1 MSGTIFKQINF
12 NLGTLMNNISLGV
25 LGLPDIQRPFIWKN
39 VKVRDLFDSMYKG
52 YPVGYLLFWSNGEV
66 DGHKAIG
73 TDGKQTHPSTVI
85 VDGQQRLT
93 GLYAVVKG
101 QPVVRNNF
109 REERIRIAFN
119 PLEES
124 FEVASAATERDPYF
138 MPDITQIW
146 QPEPGLFA
154 IVDGYLERLQNAR
167 GEEVNQAEKTA
178 IQNAFVRLQNLT
190 TYPFTALDL
199 VPDIDEEAVANV
211 FVRVNSQGA
220 QLNQSDFIL
229 TLMSVFWDE
238 GRHAL
243 EQFSRAARTPSNN
256 GPTPANPLI
265 EPEPHELLRV
275 SIALAFRRARL
286 ATVYNILRG
295 KDLETEEFSPGQRE
309 KQFERLQTAQADVLN
324 LQNWHD
330 FLTCIHMAGYRS
342 ARMVSS
348 KNTLLYSY
356 ALYLIGRKD
365 FGMPTRQIQESIAK
379 WFFMAS
385 VTSRYTSSPESRME
399 SDLAIL
405 RDCSTK
411 DEFKERLDRVCDV
424 ELTNDFFALALPE
437 RLATSAARSPALFAY
452 EAALVLLD
460 APVLY
465 SNRLKVAE
473 ALGPGRATGVR
484 TVERHHL
491 FPRGFLAS
499 KEITETQQI
508 NRIANFA
515 YVEWTDNAGISDA
528 NPAEYVPKYEARFS
542 PADLERMYEA
552 HALPSGWQNMEYAE
566 FLPRRREL
574 IAKVVEK
581 AWRQLSSGRP
591 AVTPPAE
598 IDLALLLEDG
608 ESDVAEFKSTLRF
621 NLHSEKHD
629 SRIENAVLKTLAG
642 FLNRDGGT
650 LVIGVADDGS
660 PIGLADDGFAS
671 EDAMYLH
678 LANIIKQRMGLT
690 TSAYI
695 HATFDDWED
704 ERVMIVRCDRSRSPV
719 YVTADGQQHFYV
731 RTGPATTSLGISDA
745 TEYIKNH
752 FGR

>member
-1 MSGTIFKQINF
+1 MSETVFKPIHF
-12 NLGTLMNNISLGV
+12 DLGGLMKDIGLGV

-39 VKVRDLFDSMYKG
+39 VKVRDLFDSMYRG

-66 DGHKAIG
+66 DGHKVIG
-73 TDGKQTHPSTVI
+73 TDGKQMHPSRVI

-93 GLYAVVKG
+93 GLYAVVNG

-109 REERIRIAFN
+109 TKERIRIAFN
-119 PLEES
+119 PLEEK

-146 QPEPGLFA
+146 QPQPGIIS
-154 IVDGYLERLQNAR
+154 IVGEYIRRLQEAR
-167 GEEVNQAEKTA
+167 SDEVTPTEKAA
-178 IQNAFVRLQNLT
+178 IEKAFLRLQNLAS
-190 TYPFTALDL
+190 YPFIALNLDA
-199 VPDIDEEAVANV
+199 DIDEEAVAEV
-211 FVRVNSQGA
+211 FVRINSEGA

-238 GRHAL
+238 GRRAL
-243 EQFSRAARTPSNN
+243 EDFCREARTPNS
-256 GPTPANPLI
+256 GAPTPANPLI
-265 EPEPHELLRV
+265 QPEPHELLRV
-275 SIALAFRRARL
+275 NIAHGFRRARL

-295 KDLETEEFSPGQRE
+295 KDLETEEFSQGKRE
-309 KQFERLQTAQADVLN
+309 QQFEQLQAAQADVLN

-330 FLTCIHMAGYRS
+330 FLTCIHKAGYRS

-356 ALYLIGRKD
+356 ALYLIGRKQ
-365 FGMPTRQIQESIAK
+365 FGMSTREIQEAIAK

-399 SDLAIL
+399 SDLAML

-411 DEFKERLDRVCDV
+411 DDFRDQLERVCDV

-452 EAALVLLD
+452 ESALVLLD

-465 SNRLKVAE
+465 SDLKVADV
-473 ALGPGRATGVR
+473 LSPGFGTGVR

-491 FPRGFLAS
+491 FPRGFLAT
-499 KEITETQQI
+499 KEITKTPQI

-528 NPAEYVPKYEARFS
+528 DPSEYVPKYEARFS

-591 AVTPPAE
+591 AVTPPTE

-719 YVTADGQQHFYV
+719 YVNADGQQHFYV

>member
-12 NLGTLMNNISLGV
+12 DLGTLMNNISLGV

-39 VKVRDLFDSMYKG
+39 VKVRDLFDSMYRG
-52 YPVGYLLFWSNGEV
+52 YPVGYFLFWSNGDI

-101 QPVVRNNF
+101 QPVVRKNF

-119 PLEES
+119 PLEGN

-154 IVDGYLERLQNAR
+154 IAGGYIDRLQNAR
-167 GEEVNQAEKTA
+167 GEEVPQADRTA
-178 IQNAFVRLQNLT
+178 IEDAFVRLHGLT
-190 TYPFTALDL
+190 NYPFTALDM
-199 VPDIDEEAVANV
+199 VPNIDEEAVADV

-243 EQFSRAARTPSNN
+243 EEFCRAARTPTNN

-309 KQFERLQTAQADVLN
+309 KQFERLQAAQADVLN
-324 LQNWHD
+324 LQHWHD
-330 FLTCIHMAGYRS
+330 FLTCIHKAGYRS

-356 ALYLIGRKD
+356 ALYLIGRKE
-365 FGMPTRQIQESIAK
+365 FGMPTRQIQELIAK
-379 WFFMAS
+379 WFFMSS

-399 SDLAIL
+399 SDLAMI
-405 RDCSTK
+405 RDCATSH
-411 DEFKERLDRVCDV
+411 EFKERLDRVCDI
-424 ELTNDFFALALPE
+424 ELTDDFFALALPE

-465 SNRLKVAE
+465 SELKVADV
-473 ALGPGRATGVR
+473 LGTGFGTGIR

-491 FPRGFLAS
+491 FPRGFLAA
-499 KEITETQQI
+499 KQITENQQI

-515 YVEWTDNAGISDA
+515 YIEWTDNAGISDTD
-528 NPAEYVPKYEARFS
+528 PADYVPEYEARFS

-552 HALPSGWQNMEYAE
+552 HALPTDWQNMDYAE

-574 IAKVVEK
+574 VAKVVEK
-581 AWRQLSSGRP
+581 AWRLLSSGRP

-608 ESDVAEFKSTLRF
+608 ESDVVEFKSTLRF

-629 SRIENAVLKTLAG
+629 TRIENAALKTLAG
-642 FLNRDGGT
+642 FLNKDGGT
-650 LVIGVADDGS
+650 LLVGLADDGS
-660 PIGLADDGFAS
+660 PIGLAPDGFAS
-671 EDAMYLH
+671 EDAMSLH
-678 LANIIKQRMGLT
+678 LTNIVNDRMGPT
-690 TSAYI
+690 TWAFM
-695 HATFDDWED
+695 HMNFDDLDD
-704 ERVMIVRCDRSRSPV
+704 ERILVVRCERSKGPV
-719 YVTADGQQHFYV
+719 YVHVEGQQHFYV

-752 FGR
+752 FDK

>member
-12 NLGTLMNNISLGV
+12 DLGTLMNNISLGM

-101 QPVVRNNF
+101 QPVVRNDF
-109 REERIRIAFN
+109 KSERIRIAFN
-119 PLEES
+119 PLEGT

-146 QPEPGLFA
+146 QPQPGLFEVVGEY
-154 IVDGYLERLQNAR
+154 IQRLQDAR
-167 GEEVNQAEKTA
+167 GDEVTPTEKTA
-178 IQNAFVRLQNLT
+178 IQNSFVRLQGLT
-190 TYPFTALDL
+190 NYPFTALDL
-199 VPDIDEEAVANV
+199 VADIDDEAVADV

-243 EQFSRAARTPSNN
+243 EQFSRDARTPDRN
-256 GPTPANPLI
+256 GPTPANPYI

-275 SIALAFRRARL
+275 SIAHGFRRARL

-295 KDLETEEFSPGQRE
+295 KDLETEEFSQGQRE
-309 KQFERLQTAQADVLN
+309 KQFDRLQAAQADVLN

-330 FLTCIHMAGYRS
+330 FMTCIHKAGYRS

-356 ALYLIGRKD
+356 ALYLIGRKQ
-365 FGMPTRQIQESIAK
+365 FGMPTREIQETIAK

-399 SDLAIL
+399 SDLAML

-411 DEFKERLDRVCDV
+411 DDFREQLERVCDV

-465 SNRLKVAE
+465 SDLKVADV
-473 ALGPGRATGVR
+473 LSPGFGTGVR

-491 FPRGFLAS
+491 FPRGFLATR
-499 KEITETQQI
+499 EITETQQI

-515 YVEWTDNAGISDA
+515 YVEWADNAGISDA
-528 NPAEYVPKYEARFS
+528 DPAEYVPKYEARFS
-542 PADLERMYEA
+542 PPDLVRMHEA
-552 HALPSGWQNMEYAE
+552 HALPTGWQNMEYAE

-581 AWRQLSSGRP
+581 AWRLLSSGRP

-598 IDLALLLEDG
+598 TDLALLLEDG
-608 ESDVAEFKSTLRF
+608 ESDVVEFKSTLRV
-621 NLHSEKHD
+621 NLHTQERD
-629 SRIENAVLKTLAG
+629 TRIENVVLKTMAG
-642 FLNRDGGT
+642 FLNKDGGT

-660 PIGLADDGFAS
+660 PVGLDADSFVS

-678 LANIIKQRMGLT
+678 LTNIVKQRMGLT
-690 TSAYI
+690 TSVYI

-719 YVTADGQQHFYV
+719 YVNADGQQHFYV
-731 RTGPATTSLGISDA
+731 RTGPATTSLEISDA